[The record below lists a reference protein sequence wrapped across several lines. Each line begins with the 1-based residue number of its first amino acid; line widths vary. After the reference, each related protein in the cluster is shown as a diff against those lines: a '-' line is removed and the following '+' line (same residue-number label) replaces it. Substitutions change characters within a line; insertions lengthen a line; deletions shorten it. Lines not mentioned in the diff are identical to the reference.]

1 MGNHAVRHD
10 AVVMDQ
16 LATLG
21 ITETVVFPE
30 LEALSREIVNYGAQ
44 FEPTER
50 TKIATGSTA
59 SGRRPARTR
68 KARGKS

>member
-1 MGNHAVRHD
+1 M
-10 AVVMDQ
+10 MDQ

-30 LEALSREIVNYGAQ
+30 LEALSREIVNYWAE

-50 TKIATGSTA
+50 TKMVAGSTA
-59 SGRRPARTR
+59 SGRPARIR